1 MIAVILA
8 AGFGT
13 RCRPLTNNKPK
24 SLLPLGDGTVIDA
37 QLHWLFAC
45 KDIAKIVV
53 VSNQKF
59 YDLFVR
65 WREGSVFRNQIN
77 IINDGVAHEN
87 SRLGAIGDLAFVFE
101 RCPDADDLLVLGS
114 DNLFED
120 EVTGLVERFK
130 HEKEKFVV
138 VTIHDFR
145 KTLATVQPNEVS
157 MDTNNTLTYFKEK
170 PKQPATSDF
179 VSLLYVLPKTYF
191 VRVTEYLVE
200 GNNPDNAGSFIEWL
214 VKNKYQVRGFRMS
227 GRRFDIGDVASY
239 RATQSH
245 YP

>member
-13 RCRPLTNNKPK
+13 RCRPLTNDTPK

-37 QLHWLFAC
+37 QLRWLLAC
-45 KDIAKIVV
+45 KDITKIIV

-59 YDLFVR
+59 YDSFVK
-65 WREGSVFRNQIN
+65 WRERSVWRNQIN

-87 SRLGAIGDLAFVFE
+87 NRLGAIGDLAFVLE
-101 RCPDADDLLVLGS
+101 RCPDTDDLLVLGS

-120 EVTGLVERFK
+120 EVTGLVEHFK
-130 HEKEKFVV
+130 REKEKSVIV
-138 VTIHDFR
+138 AIHDFR
-145 KTLATVQPNEVS
+145 KTLATAQPNEVS
-157 MDTNNTLTYFKEK
+157 MDTDNVLTHFKEK

-179 VSLLYVLPKTYF
+179 VSLLYILPQTYF

-239 RATQSH
+239 RATQAH